1 MLPEANFLSPWYQSP
16 SSRAQ
21 NRGFCA
27 LLPFKTPIF
36 GAFEHKIEFF
46 VSERATFHRFC
57 PLSSTKSAFLCA
69 FALRDRHFRASRAQN
84 RGIGVFVLGKS
95 NRGEGVRR
103 KGAVISETL
112 TALNIQKKSFFC
124 CLFRLFSNFASS
136 FGSRQRD

>member
-1 MLPEANFLSPWYQSP
+1 MRAVICRKAILRFLMPIP
-16 SSRAQ
+16 R
-21 NRGFCA
+21 
-27 LLPFKTPIF
+27 LL
-36 GAFEHKIEFF
+36 EHKIGVF
-46 VSERATFHRFC
+46 VSERATFPRFC
-57 PLSSTKSAFLCA
+57 PLSSTKSAILCA

-136 FGSRQRD
+136 FGSRLRD

>member
-36 GAFEHKIEFF
+36 GAFEHKIEVF
-46 VSERATFHRFC
+46 VSERATFPRFC

-95 NRGEGVRR
+95 NRGDGVRR

-124 CLFRLFSNFASS
+124 CLFRLFSNFAPS
-136 FGSRQRD
+136 FGSRLRD